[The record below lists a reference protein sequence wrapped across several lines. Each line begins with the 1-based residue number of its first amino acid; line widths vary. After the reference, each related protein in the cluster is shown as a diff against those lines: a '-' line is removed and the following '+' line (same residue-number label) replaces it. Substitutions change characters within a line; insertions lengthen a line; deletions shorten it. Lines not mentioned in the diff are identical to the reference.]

1 MSHDANDDSYDYD
14 ENEGI
19 DDDEIDSLNSGE
31 SGKKDKKRRNIPDV
45 SLYQFLSKKR
55 RLIHFLFN
63 KIIIITF
70 IFTLIYNFFFIIK
83 IKNFRLEK
91 ELVNFKKIKKNII
104 TNSLFFLIKGF
115 CILLLPLILCG
126 FEKGINDL
134 NFSCLFINS
143 LTSIIMS
150 ICLTPNKK
158 NLNLDNNFKLFDSNK
173 NIKYW
178 VNLYYITENLYIK
191 GVVTLFI
198 VILSIVVLKI
208 GKELWKAIR

>member
-19 DDDEIDSLNSGE
+19 DDDEVDSINSGE
-31 SGKKDKKRRNIPDV
+31 NGKKDKKRRNIPDI

-63 KIIIITF
+63 RIIIITF
-70 IFTLIYNFFFIIK
+70 IFTLIYNFFWIIK
-83 IKNFRLEK
+83 MKNIPSEK
-91 ELVNFKKIKKNII
+91 ELVNFNKIKKNII
-104 TNSLFFLIKGF
+104 QNSLLFLIKGF
-115 CILLLPLILCG
+115 FILFLPLILCG

-134 NFSCLFINS
+134 NFSCLFINA

-150 ICLTPNKK
+150 TCLTPNMK
-158 NLNLDNNFKLFDSNK
+158 NLNIDNNFKIFDSNR

-178 VNLYYITENLYIK
+178 VNLYYITEKMYIK
-191 GVVTLFI
+191 GVVTSFLI
-198 VILSIVVLKI
+198 IMSVIILKI
-208 GKELWKAIR
+208 GKELWKAIS

>member
-1 MSHDANDDSYDYD
+1 MSHDANDESYDYD

-19 DDDEIDSLNSGE
+19 DDDEIDSFSGE
-31 SGKKDKKRRNIPDV
+31 NGKRDKKRRNIPDIT
-45 SLYQFLSKKR
+45 LYQFLSKKR

-63 KIIIITF
+63 KILIITF
-70 IFTLIYNFFFIIK
+70 IFTAIYNIFWIIK
-83 IKNFRLEK
+83 MKNIPSEK
-91 ELVNFKKIKKNII
+91 ELIKIKKNII
-104 TNSLFFLIKGF
+104 KNSLLFLIKGF
-115 CILLLPLILCG
+115 CILFLPLILCG

-150 ICLTPNKK
+150 VYLTPNTK
-158 NLNLDNNFKLFDSNK
+158 NLNLYSNFKIFDSNR

-178 VNLYYITENLYIK
+178 INLYYITENMYIK
-191 GVVTLFI
+191 GVVTLFLI
-198 VILSIVVLKI
+198 ILSIVVLKI

>member
-1 MSHDANDDSYDYD
+1 MSHDANDESYDYD

-19 DDDEIDSLNSGE
+19 DDDEIDSINSGE
-31 SGKKDKKRRNIPDV
+31 NGKRDKKRRNIPDIT
-45 SLYQFLSKKR
+45 LYQFLSKKR

-63 KIIIITF
+63 KILIITF
-70 IFTLIYNFFFIIK
+70 IFTAIYNIFWIIK
-83 IKNFRLEK
+83 MKNIPSEK
-91 ELVNFKKIKKNII
+91 ELIKIKKNII
-104 TNSLFFLIKGF
+104 KNSLLFLIKGF
-115 CILLLPLILCG
+115 CILFLPLILCG

-150 ICLTPNKK
+150 VYLTPNTK
-158 NLNLDNNFKLFDSNK
+158 NLNLYSNFKIFDSNR

-178 VNLYYITENLYIK
+178 INLYYITENMYIK
-191 GVVTLFI
+191 GVVTLFLI
-198 VILSIVVLKI
+198 ILSIVVLKI